1 VTDQPNGNGQRA
13 APTRQFN
20 IGRLYVKDLSFE
32 APNTPEVFGE
42 QVANPDI
49 QLNLRT
55 SQRNLPNGFVE
66 VVLHV
71 SVHAKAGEKTVF
83 LIEVEQ
89 AGAFQVV
96 GYSAD
101 ETRAIIGIA
110 CPNTLFPYAR
120 EIVSS
125 LAQHGGFPNLL
136 LQPIDFASLY
146 AQQAGQAAQPAGTA

>member
-1 VTDQPNGNGQRA
+1 VTDQPNGNGQA
-13 APTRQFN
+13 ATQARQFN
-20 IGRLYVKDLSFE
+20 LGRIYVKDVSFE
-32 APNTPEVFGE
+32 APNTPEVFTE
-42 QVANPDI
+42 QPANPDI

-55 SQRNLPNGFVE
+55 TQRNLPNGFVE

-71 SVHAKAGEKTVF
+71 SAHAKAGEKTVF

-96 GYSAD
+96 GYTPD

-120 EIVSS
+120 EVVSS
-125 LAQHGGFPNLL
+125 LAQHGGFPPLY

-146 AQQAGQAAQPAGTA
+146 AQQANQAPQPAGAA

>member
-1 VTDQPNGNGQRA
+1 VSDQPNGNGQSA
-13 APTRQFN
+13 ATNRQFN
-20 IGRLYVKDLSFE
+20 IGRLYLKDVSFE
-32 APNTPEVFGE
+32 SPNTPEVFSE

-55 SQRNLPNGFVE
+55 SQRNLANGFVE
-66 VVLHV
+66 VALHV
-71 SVHAKAGEKTVF
+71 TVHAKTGDKTVF

-101 ETRAIIGIA
+101 EARAIIGIA

-125 LAQHGGFPNLL
+125 LAQHGGFPNLY

-146 AQQAGQAAQPAGTA
+146 AQQASQAAQPAGTA